1 MVTYELSGDD
11 TTTEVRFTHTGFE
24 EGEPWDSA
32 RARFGPGWRAF
43 LEALKQYVETGEE
56 NRPLGILGPR

>member
-1 MVTYELSGDD
+1 MVTYELSGDG